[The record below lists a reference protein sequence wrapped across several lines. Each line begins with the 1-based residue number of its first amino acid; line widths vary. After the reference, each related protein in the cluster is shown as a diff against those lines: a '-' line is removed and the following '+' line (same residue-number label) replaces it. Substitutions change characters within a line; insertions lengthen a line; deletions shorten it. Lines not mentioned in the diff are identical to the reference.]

1 MRRVLLI
8 LGSTMMPAAAEMM
21 PLLVSRARFGSE
33 EGPKGDQISSATP
46 MGHAARVVG
55 ILLLGS
61 LLSFAQN
68 TTPALDA
75 AFTEEPGSF
84 TSLGSS
90 QGNTPALDV
99 ALEERPGG
107 PMRWQAPPDA
117 DAE

>member
-1 MRRVLLI
+1 
-8 LGSTMMPAAAEMM
+8 
-21 PLLVSRARFGSE
+21 
-33 EGPKGDQISSATP
+33 

>member
-1 MRRVLLI
+1 
-8 LGSTMMPAAAEMM
+8 MPDAAEMM
-21 PLLVSRARFGSE
+21 PLLVSRAALS
-33 EGPKGDQISSATP
+33 PAKKGRKRYPISSATP

-68 TTPALDA
+68 TIPALDA

-84 TSLGSS
+84 TSLGST
-90 QGNTPALDV
+90 QGITPALDV